1 MSYTSFYIFAF
12 LLNFIFAFANYVPSG
27 RSEHTATLVNKKIY
41 FHGGFTWPDGPSND
55 FFYLDVSQNFSTSA
69 LPWTDLTIPGSSRR
83 AAATACKGG
92 KNHDSIF
99 IFGSFLPGTPF
110 TSEFNTTNQEWTNVT
125 SGGIA
130 RSSSISC
137 ASFNKSLIAIF
148 AGANDDN
155 ANYLWILDSFAL
167 TWSFS
172 NAPNTPQDIYDYCA
186 VTLPDEKILYIGGQ
200 YANTELASMGLLSL
214 YDTATNTWKNLST
227 SGPTPLSRVSFSAV
241 LTSDKRIIIFAGTG
255 YTDHSTVLDDLW
267 ILDIETYQW
276 SVGNI
281 LNPNGLAIFSHTATL
296 VDDYM
301 IVAFGR
307 LSYNGIPPNVSST
320 IYMLDVSQRDSYQWV
335 TEFTAF
341 KK

>member
-27 RSEHTATLVNKKIY
+27 RSEHTTTLVNKKIY
-41 FHGGFTWPDGPSND
+41 FHGGFAWPDGEASND

-69 LPWTDLTIPGSSRR
+69 LPWTDLTVPGSSRR
-83 AAATACKGG
+83 F
-92 KNHDSIF
+92 SYSLF
-99 IFGSFLPGTPF
+99 PPGTPF
-110 TSEFNTTNQEWTNVT
+110 TSKFNTTNQEWTNVT

-130 RSSSISC
+130 GSDSTSC

-172 NAPNTPQDIYDYCA
+172 NAPNAPSDIYGYCA

-200 YANTELASMGLLSL
+200 YVNTDLASM
-214 YDTATNTWKNLST
+214 A
-227 SGPTPLSRVSFSAV
+227 
-241 LTSDKRIIIFAGTG
+241 SDKRIIIFAGTG

-307 LSYNGIPPNVSST
+307 HSYNGIPSDVSST

-335 TEFTAF
+335 TVFTTF